1 MTHATS
7 SSIVRSTLLALVLAV
22 APLTVAASSGVI
34 APELVAKLS
43 TIFPVGSRPDQ
54 VKALCGEPELV
65 NHFSSTIVVWR
76 YVSGDNY
83 VLFSFE
89 NGRLAAFK
97 SLRRPPSGEA
107 SQETKLPP
115 SPAAIP
121 SATAKNLDRKTWK
134 ETYGQRGVAL
144 GAEIG
149 SSRATALGALSS
161 NGLKPAEMTCET
173 DSSHV
178 ETCSVAPESV
188 TWQQLDPS
196 GQTSLLLLMFEDDR
210 LRGVVHVIFYTDG
223 SALAR
228 DQKEIRATFA
238 AAFRKPAQKLGFW
251 RRKISSLLLPM
262 ASVAEGVRWEHES
275 VMALVVQ
282 GKIDGPTGQMPALLV
297 IVAEKD
303 AA

>member
-1 MTHATS
+1 MCCFRLRTVVS
-7 SSIVRSTLLALVLAV
+7 
-22 APLTVAASSGVI
+22 PL
-34 APELVAKLS
+34 
-43 TIFPVGSRPDQ
+43 SR
-54 VKALCGEPELV
+54 VC
-65 NHFSSTIVVWR
+65 
-76 YVSGDNY
+76 
-83 VLFSFE
+83 
-89 NGRLAAFK
+89 
-97 SLRRPPSGEA
+97 GEA

-115 SPAAIP
+115 APAATP
-121 SATAKNLDRKTWK
+121 AAAAKKLDRKTWK
-134 ETYGQRGVAL
+134 QTYGERGVAL

-149 SSRATALGALSS
+149 SARGTALEALSS
-161 NGLKPAEMTCET
+161 NGLRPAEMTCET

-178 ETCSVAPESV
+178 ETCSVAPESL

-223 SALAR
+223 SDLAR
-228 DQKEIRATFA
+228 DQGEIRATFA